1 MVNIFNEKE
10 YMAFLKEL
18 DKQYSKMPV
27 CRTSHLL
34 FEEDYWDDEEDFDE
48 EALNEMLT
56 EMESG
61 TSTSTNRLV
70 YDEYEDDF
78 VLVSE

>member
-1 MVNIFNEKE
+1 M
-10 YMAFLKEL
+10 
-18 DKQYSKMPV
+18 YSI
-27 CRTSHLL
+27 
-34 FEEDYWDDEEDFDE
+34 YFDE

-61 TSTSTNRLV
+61 TSTGTNRLV

-78 VLVSE
+78 VLVTEMED